1 MTRATP
7 IVGLIHEL
15 ALRHCRANS
24 TWLRASQSNFSSGAD
39 SEAFFNLTTPILPR
53 FASIPAISPY
63 ILLLLAESSG
73 NYCVYHPSEGY
84 QVVFTWWPGYE
95 EAENWLLEDE
105 FEPVE
110 GRLSPVEI

>member
-1 MTRATP
+1 MAITFLPILEKIGSMQKTP
-7 IVGLIHEL
+7 STLSP
-15 ALRHCRANS
+15 AL
-24 TWLRASQSNFSSGAD
+24 
-39 SEAFFNLTTPILPR
+39 NLTDNNWN
-53 FASIPAISPY
+53 FAEVWIDPLLSPPY

-73 NYCVYHPSEGY
+73 NCRVYDPSEGY
-84 QVVFTWWPGYE
+84 QVVFTGASYE

>member
-1 MTRATP
+1 MAINSLPILENIGSMQKTPMTLSP
-7 IVGLIHEL
+7 
-15 ALRHCRANS
+15 AL
-24 TWLRASQSNFSSGAD
+24 
-39 SEAFFNLTTPILPR
+39 NLTDNNWN
-53 FASIPAISPY
+53 FAEVWSDMLLSPPY

-73 NYCVYHPSEGY
+73 NYCVYDPSEGY
-84 QVVFTWWPGYE
+84 QVVFTGASYE

>member
-1 MTRATP
+1 MAITF
-7 IVGLIHEL
+7 L
-15 ALRHCRANS
+15 
-24 TWLRASQSNFSSGAD
+24 
-39 SEAFFNLTTPILPR
+39 PILEKIGSMQKPPR
-53 FASIPAISPY
+53 TLSPAANLADNNWNFAEVWIDPLLSPPY

-73 NYCVYHPSEGY
+73 NCRVYDPSEGY
-84 QVVFTWWPGYE
+84 QVVFTGASYE